1 MFKFDEELAN
11 RIHVKTVHYYSIDI
25 DFCAQALHQM
35 LIYRHDFCSN
45 IGDKVLN
52 DIMFEFFFF
61 NFQFILKS
69 PLYFLF
75 DFVEV
80 TF

>member
-45 IGDKVLN
+45 IGDKVL
-52 DIMFEFFFF
+52 
-61 NFQFILKS
+61 K
-69 PLYFLF
+69 
-75 DFVEV
+75 
-80 TF
+80 